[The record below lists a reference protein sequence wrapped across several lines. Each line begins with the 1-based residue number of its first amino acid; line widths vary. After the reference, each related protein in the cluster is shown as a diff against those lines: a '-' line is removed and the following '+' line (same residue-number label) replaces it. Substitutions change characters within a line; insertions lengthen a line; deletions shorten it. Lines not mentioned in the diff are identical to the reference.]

1 MKTSLIFFIVFLLIL
16 AVYLAGRSVIKK
28 GKLNAQR
35 ERQLRDIRRLT
46 APIFDDLIE
55 INRELTIENK
65 RLRDENIRT
74 NYTINKLI

>member
-1 MKTSLIFFIVFLLIL
+1 MKTTLIMTIVFILLF

-46 APIFDDLIE
+46 APSFDDLIE

>member
-1 MKTSLIFFIVFLLIL
+1 MKTLLIMTIVFILLL
-16 AVYLAGRSVIKK
+16 AAYFAAHSVVKK
-28 GKLNAQR
+28 GKKNAK
-35 ERQLRDIRRLT
+35 EARQLRDIRRLS
-46 APIFDDLIE
+46 APTFDDLIE